1 MNRVIFAFTLV
12 AGVLQNASADP
23 VSIKQ
28 GSVAGA
34 SVSSPETHGSR
45 IAFDQTLFDFGKVE
59 AGELIKHTFFFT
71 NTGNQILEVREVR
84 PSCGCTTAGEWDK
97 QVEPGK
103 YGKIP
108 IQYNSAGNG
117 GVVHKSVTVVCTDPS
132 NSNAVLQI
140 IGTVWKPIDVSP
152 PMASFN
158 FGPDVQSNEVRVL
171 HIINNLPEP
180 LALSEVKS
188 GNPAVFQPEL
198 KTIKEGKEYELR
210 VTVVPPRNMPTMS
223 TPITLKTSYAKMPVL
238 SVTAF
243 AAVQSAISAM
253 PVQVMLPA
261 GPLTNSTQFT
271 VVLQN
276 NSTNSVV
283 LSEPKANVEGVQA
296 KLTDIQPG
304 RRFEL
309 NIIFPSEFQSPSGQ
323 AVEISVKSNFP
334 QLPVVKVPVYQA
346 QAAPKPAAAST
357 ASHAA
362 LSHTQVA
369 IPGARAVP
377 GSQQPSPSASP

>member
-117 GVVHKSVTVVCTDPS
+117 GAVHKSVTVVCTDPS

-140 IGTVWKPIDVSP
+140 TGTVWKPIDVSP

-296 KLTDIQPG
+296 KLTEIQPG

-362 LSHTQVA
+362 LSHPQVA